1 MKMPGNMGPWRIA
14 PGQVTD
20 DSEMAMCQLQ
30 ALCEMEPGKIQPIFF
45 AKWYQFWYQS
55 RPFDMGITTQKGLA
69 ILDHGMPKEQ
79 IVAMAYKNVLGV
91 NFQSQSN
98 GSLMRCT
105 PMAVFCHKLEAKD
118 MFNAIVSDVKF
129 THSNPIVHQV
139 VFLYCYAISLLL
151 KGTDGKTA
159 FDLTYQQE

>member
-1 MKMPGNMGPWRIA
+1 
-14 PGQVTD
+14 
-20 DSEMAMCQLQ
+20 
-30 ALCEMEPGKIQPIFF
+30 
-45 AKWYQFWYQS
+45 
-55 RPFDMGITTQKGLA
+55 MGITTQKGLA

-118 MFNAIVSDVKF
+118 MFNAIVSDV
-129 THSNPIVHQV
+129 NWPNE
-139 VFLYCYAISLLL
+139 LYSL
-151 KGTDGKTA
+151 
-159 FDLTYQQE
+159 